1 MPSSSSRKEEDNQ
14 QCISTIHLLSSKTH
28 ERDVKRRQ
36 LEELFEKQQS
46 IKQQMNR
53 MEDELK
59 RLDDEI
65 DSLERDV
72 AASVSEEDAKT
83 SNASQWDEFLTE
95 PATQQWQD
103 NNDCS
108 SSNGVELKRKSNV
121 VYAPPPAGFLLSS
134 KKGTTI
140 DSFFSTTGRKS
151 LPSANLKIASSTAIV
166 QGRKPLNVVSKPSAN
181 TLYNNSLTST
191 RKEQSSTN
199 YEWTAQIYHLL
210 RTTFKLP
217 SFRQHQEE
225 IINATL
231 AQKNVFVIMRTGGGK
246 SLTYQLP
253 ALYEGRYTSS
263 KKITFV
269 ISPLLSLIHDQEEQ
283 MNQLCGDNNVAL
295 SFTSNI
301 GTSEH
306 ARRWALVRNPEA
318 GVCLVFVTPEKVSK
332 SGKFKAELEKLNEK
346 HRLGRIVIDECHCC
360 SQWGHD
366 FRPDYTQLGM
376 LKNHF
381 PSIPVLAVTAT
392 ASDKVREDCCAI
404 LNMTHNYQCFKSAA
418 NRPNLT
424 YAIRV
429 KSDVK
434 AKVAQDMADFIQQN
448 HPTGS
453 GIVYTL
459 SKKEAEDVAEQ
470 LSSYGVPAEP
480 YHAEIDAATKATL
493 HNNWMKNKVKVVVAT
508 IAFGLGINKPD
519 VRFVLHHSIS
529 KTMENYYQESGRAGR
544 DGKPA
549 DCVLYYSPKDVSRM
563 RSMIEGDSQGARYS
577 FWQMVKYAHEFGDD
591 EKCRNVILRCLGEIP
606 DNATASVRIPRPEDR
621 DVTNHVKTVILI
633 LQELDGNDTT
643 IKQLVDLWK
652 SRDPPSCVEKN
663 QPKDLTKE
671 ECERLV
677 VTLLI
682 FEILEEKVSWNNY
695 GSAMYISI
703 GQKALR
709 FLTSPTAS
717 FSIYFPP
724 RSNAAKSSTLAKKR
738 VSSSGEDDGWLT
750 TKRRRKSSSE
760 HIDDSKN
767 QKRGLPSTKRK
778 LPAANRTSEVISI
791 DLDDESNDD
800 GNTRKSINYCE
811 DSGSSELDFF

>member
-1 MPSSSSRKEEDNQ
+1 MPSSSSRKEGGNQ
-14 QCISTIHLLSSKTH
+14 QCIPAIHLLSSKTH

-36 LEELFEKQQS
+36 LEDLFETQQS
-46 IKQQMNR
+46 IQQQINQIK
-53 MEDELK
+53 DELN
-59 RLDDEI
+59 RLDDEVN
-65 DSLERDV
+65 SLERDV
-72 AASVSEEDAKT
+72 AASVSEECAKMP
-83 SNASQWDEFLTE
+83 NASQCDEVLTKPE
-95 PATQQWQD
+95 TQPWQG
-103 NNDCS
+103 NNC
-108 SSNGVELKRKSNV
+108 SSNGDELKRKSNI
-121 VYAPPPAGFLLSS
+121 VYAPTPAGLQPSS
-134 KKGTTI
+134 KTGTI
-140 DSFFSTTGRKS
+140 DCFFSTTGRKS
-151 LPSANLKIASSTAIV
+151 LPSANVKTASSIA
-166 QGRKPLNVVSKPSAN
+166 SKPSAN
-181 TLYNNSLTST
+181 SNSLTST
-191 RKEQSSTN
+191 RKTN
-199 YEWTAQIYHLL
+199 YEWTAQINHLL
-210 RTTFKLP
+210 RTTFKLT

-231 AQKNVFVIMRTGGGK
+231 ARKNVFVIMRTGGGK

-301 GTSEH
+301 GKSEH
-306 ARRWALVRNPEA
+306 ARRWALVRDPDA

-404 LNMTHNYQCFKSAA
+404 LNITHNHQCFKSAA

-434 AKVAQDMADFIQQN
+434 AKVAKDMADFILQN

-470 LSSYGVPAEP
+470 LSNYGVPAEP

-493 HNNWMKNKVKVVVAT
+493 HNSWMKNEVKVVVAT

-519 VRFVLHHSIS
+519 VRFVLHH
-529 KTMENYYQESGRAGR
+529 R
-544 DGKPA
+544 
-549 DCVLYYSPKDVSRM
+549 
-563 RSMIEGDSQGARYS
+563 
-577 FWQMVKYAHEFGDD
+577 
-591 EKCRNVILRCLGEIP
+591 
-606 DNATASVRIPRPEDR
+606 
-621 DVTNHVKTVILI
+621 
-633 LQELDGNDTT
+633 
-643 IKQLVDLWK
+643 
-652 SRDPPSCVEKN
+652 
-663 QPKDLTKE
+663 
-671 ECERLV
+671 
-677 VTLLI
+677 
-682 FEILEEKVSWNNY
+682 
-695 GSAMYISI
+695 
-703 GQKALR
+703 
-709 FLTSPTAS
+709 
-717 FSIYFPP
+717 
-724 RSNAAKSSTLAKKR
+724 
-738 VSSSGEDDGWLT
+738 
-750 TKRRRKSSSE
+750 
-760 HIDDSKN
+760 
-767 QKRGLPSTKRK
+767 
-778 LPAANRTSEVISI
+778 
-791 DLDDESNDD
+791 
-800 GNTRKSINYCE
+800 
-811 DSGSSELDFF
+811 